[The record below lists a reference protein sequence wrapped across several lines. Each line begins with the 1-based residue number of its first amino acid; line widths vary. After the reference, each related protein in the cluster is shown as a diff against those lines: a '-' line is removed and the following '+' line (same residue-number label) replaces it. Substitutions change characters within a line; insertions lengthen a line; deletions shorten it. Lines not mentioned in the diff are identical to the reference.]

1 MEEAEMGVSE
11 CRLIDLPKIE
21 DPRGNLT
28 FVESGNNI
36 PFEIKRVFYLY
47 DVPGGESRGAHANIH
62 TQQFIIAMSGSF
74 DVVVDDGKGRKMF
87 SLNRAYYGLY
97 VANMIWR
104 GIENFSSG
112 GVCLVLA
119 STFYSADDYIRDY
132 DEFKK
137 KVKA

>member
-1 MEEAEMGVSE
+1 MGVE
-11 CRLIDLPKIE
+11 QCHIINLQKIP

-28 FVESGNNI
+28 VVENSKNI
-36 PFEIKRVFYLY
+36 PFDIKRVFYLY
-47 DVPGGESRGAHANIH
+47 DVPGGENRGEHANIY

-74 DVVVDDGKGRKMF
+74 DVVVDDGLEKKRF

-97 VANMIWR
+97 IPNMIWR

-132 DEFKK
+132 DDYKM
-137 KVKA
+137 KVLS

>member
-1 MEEAEMGVSE
+1 MSVEQ
-11 CRLIDLPKIE
+11 CRLIDLPKIL

-28 FVESGNNI
+28 FVEGHKHV

-47 DVPGGESRGAHANIH
+47 DVPGGETRGAHANAL
-62 TQQFIIAMSGSF
+62 TEQFIVAMSGSF
-74 DVVVDDGKGRKMF
+74 DVVVDDGRETKKF

-97 VANMIWR
+97 IPKMIWR

-112 GVCLVLA
+112 GVCLALC
-119 STFYSADDYIRDY
+119 STFYSADEYLRDY

-137 KVKA
+137 KVLV

>member
-1 MEEAEMGVSE
+1 MGVE
-11 CRLIDLPKIE
+11 QCHIINLQKIP

-28 FVESGNNI
+28 VVENSKNI
-36 PFEIKRVFYLY
+36 PFDIKRVFYLY
-47 DVPGGESRGAHANIH
+47 DVPGGESRGEHANIY

-74 DVVVDDGKGRKMF
+74 DVVVDDGLEKKRF

-97 VANMIWR
+97 IPNMIWR

-132 DEFKK
+132 DDYKM
-137 KVKA
+137 KVLS